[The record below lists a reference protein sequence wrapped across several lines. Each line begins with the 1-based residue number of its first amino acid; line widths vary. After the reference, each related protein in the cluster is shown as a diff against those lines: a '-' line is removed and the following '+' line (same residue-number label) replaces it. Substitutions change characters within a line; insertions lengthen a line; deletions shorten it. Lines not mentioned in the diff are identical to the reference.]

1 MVASIGRCYTNP
13 LDYAQENYY
22 TQGESFTNSEWLGKA
37 ADIQGLS
44 GQIKE
49 QDFLNAYSS
58 LDPEG
63 NPLRK
68 QQQYKKSSHRYNR
81 PGTDV
86 TLSAPKSVSVAAL
99 VYQDQKILEAHQAA
113 VRSTMKYVENNC
125 ILYQTKQ
132 GGKKQLLQS
141 ETAQIAVF
149 HHDDN
154 RNKDPQLHSHCV
166 ILNQTQCPD
175 DKWRAV
181 ANEQLYKQQKTIG
194 AYYDHELARQIQ
206 QLGYQVEWTSDHTF
220 ELAGIDKEKLDAVF
234 STRSNQI
241 EAELAKQGLTRSSAT
256 AEQKQAVCLK
266 TRKEKKQHH
275 HPQDRI
281 KQLEEWQTRAIE
293 SGIEIGKPT
302 EYHRELFEG
311 TYNHPSHLNSF
322 KNLISNATENLT
334 EHSSAFKP
342 HELLRECL
350 RQSQGRYDPEKIL
363 SEIALHKEF
372 VPTHD
377 KRLTTKSALNREQKI
392 IQLAKGGR
400 DSQIPLSSQEKAEAV
415 SKSRS
420 LNQGQATALKQMVTS
435 RDSVI
440 LIQGNAGVGKTYTMK
455 AFAETVGDKQPIRGL
470 APSAAAAS
478 VLQDDSGIT
487 SQTLASYL
495 LTDNQKLPQQEVI
508 LVDEASMI
516 STRSAQ
522 QLLEKAHE
530 LKSRVILIGDTKQLS
545 AISAGA
551 PFKLLQSACLPT
563 ATIDQNL
570 RQRDPNL
577 KQVVNSLATHDKKPD
592 SVNEAYQ
599 KLNQSGKIKQI
610 VEDEKRID
618 AISSDYLSRPVEIR
632 RKTLILAGTN
642 ADKKAIASTVRQG
655 LINEGTLGDENLK
668 IQTLRRK
675 NIDKFALTQAHHYQR
690 GDVIKFQTNSARFSK
705 DLYYRVTSV
714 NPQTQTA
721 TLIDTVEITETLDL
735 NKYKQREV
743 YQVQQLEIRPG
754 ERMRFTKNIRK
765 EDYKQLNGQ
774 RFTVGGITEDGQ
786 ITIISNGKTQDI
798 SIERLLHSDLAYVDT
813 VHSSQGQT
821 ADYCIYSAANAKSMT
836 IGRESF
842 YVAASRAR
850 QEFIVYT
857 ANTQD
862 LGVTV
867 QISRANENAKDLVN
881 SALSK
886 EKVVDD
892 VKSEEISQTANSSL
906 LSKEQESSHSSNE
919 LNERSLKTEPE
930 SSQRGFGLDKIINSL
945 TNSSRRAG
953 ELATE
958 LAENLRGTSIQAERT
973 GTEQSDL
980 NRETEKP
987 GNNITESNRAAEELT
1002 REWKK
1007 LEQRAVGSDIKNRKT
1022 REPHLSS
1029 HSQHSEKNQ
1038 QFAEDIGTDS
1048 ENNLPRQVR
1057 NKQYLVRNN
1066 DNQPSRNNQR
1076 ERDYAA
1082 DYHTGDLGTQPN
1094 NFSQQK
1100 DTARNQGP
1108 SQQQRNSSQTNRGEI
1123 LETDTG
1129 LPTENS
1135 VEMRALVGSEID
1147 QSTPK
1152 NIVEEIEQLLSSS
1165 ALQALSEEEV
1175 NQITITALSA
1185 INRYGIEE
1193 NSKRSF
1199 KNKYYKIEKF
1209 SVSNNY
1215 GGRSYLTI
1223 DALDGRGRLLTL
1235 KGENY
1240 NSTNFR
1246 VQENHLT
1253 KKDLVTF
1260 EKIQSALDYL
1270 QQMRQF
1276 KDNAQTIVF
1285 KYGKRDQTQSLKG
1298 HGRILEGDK
1307 YRIERDDE
1315 TLRVIAKDGRGEI
1328 LNYPNKPNTR
1338 YPETQAKAK
1347 FNQEDVELFSTIVK
1361 QIEQKRREAERTSL
1375 LEQSQTRQR
1384 GRGLSR

>member
-1 MVASIGRCYTNP
+1 MVASVGRCYTNP

-37 ADIQGLS
+37 ASVQGLS
-44 GQIKE
+44 GQIQE

-99 VYQDQKILEAHQAA
+99 VYQDQKILEAHKAA
-113 VRSTMKYVENNC
+113 VSSTMKYVENNC
-125 ILYQTKQ
+125 IFYQTKQ
-132 GGKKQLLQS
+132 RGKKQLLQS
-141 ETAQIAVF
+141 KTAQIAVF

-175 DKWRAV
+175 GKWRAV

-194 AYYDHELARQIQ
+194 AYYDHELARQLQ

-220 ELAGIDKEKLDAVF
+220 ELAGVDKEKLDAVF

-241 EAELAKQGLTRSSAT
+241 EAELAKLGLTRSSAT

-266 TRKEKKQHH
+266 TRQEKKQHH

-281 KQLEEWQTRAIE
+281 KQLEEWQTRARE
-293 SGIEIGKPT
+293 SGIKISKPT
-302 EYHRELFEG
+302 EYHRELFER
-311 TYNHPSHLNSF
+311 TYNNPSYSNSL

-334 EHSSAFKP
+334 EHQSAFKP

-350 RQSQGRYDPEKIL
+350 RQSQGRYDPEKIQA
-363 SEIALHKEF
+363 EIALHKGF
-372 VPTHD
+372 VPIHD

-392 IQLAKGGR
+392 IQLAKGGIN
-400 DSQIPLSSQEKAEAV
+400 SQIPLSTVEQAEAV

-420 LNQGQATALKQMVTS
+420 LNKGQATALKQMVTS

-455 AFAETVGDKQPIRGL
+455 AFAETVGDKQAVRGL

-478 VLQDDSGIT
+478 VLQDESGIT

-495 LTDNQKLPQQEVI
+495 LTPIEQLTQGEVI
-508 LVDEASMI
+508 LVDEAGMI
-516 STRSAQ
+516 STRKAQ
-522 QLLEKAHE
+522 QLLEKVYE

-545 AISAGA
+545 AVSAGA
-551 PFKLLQSACLPT
+551 PFKLLQEAGLPT

-577 KQVVNSLATHDKKPD
+577 KQVVNSLATHDKNPD
-592 SVNEAYQ
+592 SVNSAYQ
-599 KLNQSGKIKQI
+599 KLNESGKIKQI

-618 AISSDYLSRPVEIR
+618 TIASEYLSRPVEVR
-632 RKTLILAGTN
+632 RQTLILAGTN
-642 ADKKAIASTVRQG
+642 ADKKAIASKVRQG

-690 GDVIKFQTNSARFSK
+690 GDVIKFQSDSAKFSK

-714 NPQTQTA
+714 NPQNQTA
-721 TLIDTVEITETLDL
+721 TLIDTVGITETLEL

-754 ERMRFTKNIRK
+754 ERMRFTKNIRSS
-765 EDYKQLNGQ
+765 DYKQLNGQ
-774 RFTVGGITEDGQ
+774 RFTVEGITEDGQ
-786 ITIISNGKTQDI
+786 ITISSNGKTQDI

-850 QEFIVYT
+850 QEFVVYT

-867 QISRANENAKDLVN
+867 QISRANENAKDLVH
-881 SALSK
+881 SAVVK
-886 EKVVDD
+886 EKVVDNA
-892 VKSEEISQTANSSL
+892 KSKQVSQTTNPSL
-906 LSKEQESSHSSNE
+906 PSKEQESSHSSNE
-919 LNERSLKTEPE
+919 PDQRSLRTEPE
-930 SSQRGFGLDKIINSL
+930 SNQSGFGLDKIIDSL
-945 TNSSRRAG
+945 TNSSRRAE
-953 ELATE
+953 ELATD
-958 LAENLRGTSIQAERT
+958 LQRTSRKAQTAGRDTSE
-973 GTEQSDL
+973 L
-980 NRETEKP
+980 NRATEKP
-987 GNNITESNRAAEELT
+987 GNNMEESNRAAAELT
-1002 REWKK
+1002 RELQE

-1022 REPHLSS
+1022 RKPILSS
-1029 HSQHSEKNQ
+1029 HSKHSEKNQ
-1038 QFAEDIGTDS
+1038 QFTKDIGTDS

-1057 NKQYLVRNN
+1057 SEQLVGRSN
-1066 DNQPSRNNQR
+1066 DNQTPRKAQGKG
-1076 ERDYAA
+1076 DYVI
-1082 DYHTGDLGTQPN
+1082 DYNSGDLGTQPHK
-1094 NFSQQK
+1094 FSQQK
-1100 DTARNQGP
+1100 NTSRDQGQ
-1108 SQQQRNSSQTNRGEI
+1108 SQQQRNPSQTNREQA
-1123 LETDTG
+1123 
-1129 LPTENS
+1129 
-1135 VEMRALVGSEID
+1135 VEPVH
-1147 QSTPK
+1147 P
-1152 NIVEEIEQLLSSS
+1152 LSPP
-1165 ALQALSEEEV
+1165 QPLSLDEV
-1175 NQITITALSA
+1175 NQILLTATSA
-1185 INRYGIEE
+1185 VKRYGRERDKKTTF
-1193 NSKRSF
+1193 N
-1199 KNKYYKIEKF
+1199 NDYYQIEKF
-1209 SVSNNY
+1209 SVWETY
-1215 GGRSYLTI
+1215 GYCSYLTI
-1223 DALDGRGRLLTL
+1223 EAKDGRGRLLTMKGQNFHPANL
-1235 KGENY
+1235 KVKENRL
-1240 NSTNFR
+1240 NKQD
-1246 VQENHLT
+1246 VL
-1253 KKDLVTF
+1253 TF

-1270 QQMRQF
+1270 QQIRQF
-1276 KDNAQTIVF
+1276 KENAKTILL
-1285 KYGKRDQTQSLKG
+1285 KYGERDPQQPFKSYGT
-1298 HGRILEGDK
+1298 LEGKK
-1307 YRIERDDE
+1307 YRIVSDE
-1315 TLRVIAKDGRGEI
+1315 QAFRIIAKDGRGEI
-1328 LNYPNKPNTR
+1328 LNYPSDPGARN
-1338 YPETQAKAK
+1338 PEAKASAN
-1347 FNQEDVELFSTIVK
+1347 FNQEDVELFRTLVQ
-1361 QIEQKRREAERTSL
+1361 QIEQKRREAERRL
-1375 LEQSQTRQR
+1375 QKEQSQTRQQ
-1384 GRGLSR
+1384 GWGLER

>member
-1 MVASIGRCYTNP
+1 MVASVGRCYTNP

-37 ADIQGLS
+37 ADAQGLN

-49 QDFLNAYSS
+49 QDFFNAYSS

-99 VYQDQKILEAHQAA
+99 VYQDQKILAAHKAA

-125 ILYQTKQ
+125 IFYQTKQ
-132 GGKKQLLQS
+132 RGQKQLLQS
-141 ETAQIAVF
+141 KTAQIAVF

-175 DKWRAV
+175 KKWRAV
-181 ANEQLYKQQKTIG
+181 ANSQLYKQQKTIG

-220 ELAGIDKEKLDAVF
+220 ELAGVDKEKLDAVF

-241 EAELAKQGLTRSSAT
+241 EAELAKLGLNRSSAT

-281 KQLEEWQTRAIE
+281 KQLEEWQTRARE
-293 SGIEIGKPT
+293 NGIEISKPT
-302 EYHRELFEG
+302 EYHRDLFER
-311 TYNHPSHLNSF
+311 TYNNPSYSNSL

-334 EHSSAFKP
+334 EHHSAFKP

-350 RQSQGRYDPEKIL
+350 RQSQGRYNPEKIQT
-363 SEIALHKEF
+363 EIALHKEF

-392 IQLAKGGR
+392 IQLAKGGIN
-400 DSQIPLSSQEKAEAV
+400 SQIPLSSQEQAEVV

-455 AFAETVGDKQPIRGL
+455 ALAETVGYKQPIRGL

-478 VLQDDSGIT
+478 VLQGESGIT

-495 LTDNQKLPQQEVI
+495 LTPKEQLTQQEII
-508 LVDEASMI
+508 LVDEAGMM

-522 QLLEKAHE
+522 QLLEKAHS

-577 KQVVNSLATHDKKPD
+577 KQVVNSLATHDKNPD
-592 SVNEAYQ
+592 SVNGAYQ
-599 KLNQSGKIKQI
+599 KLNEYGKIKQI

-618 AISSDYLSRPVEIR
+618 TISSDYLSRPVEVR
-632 RKTLILAGTN
+632 RQTLILAGTN
-642 ADKKAIASTVRQG
+642 GDKKAIASKVRQG
-655 LINEGTLGDENLK
+655 LINEGTLKDENIQ

-690 GDVIKFQTNSARFSK
+690 GDVIKFQTDSAKFSK

-721 TLIDTVEITETLDL
+721 TLIDTVGITETLEL

-754 ERMRFTKNIRK
+754 ERMRFTKNIRNS
-765 EDYKQLNGQ
+765 DYKQLNGQ
-774 RFTVGGITEDGQ
+774 RFTVEGITEDGQ
-786 ITIISNGKTQDI
+786 IKINSNGKTQDI
-798 SIERLLHSDLAYVDT
+798 PIERLLHSDYSYVDT

-821 ADYCIYSAANAKSMT
+821 ADYCIYSAANAKSLT

-850 QEFIVYT
+850 QEFVVYT

-881 SALSK
+881 SAVTK
-886 EKVVDD
+886 EKVVDNA
-892 VKSEEISQTANSSL
+892 KSEEISQAANSQQDTTSKHSL
-906 LSKEQESSHSSNE
+906 PSKEQESSHSSNE

-930 SSQRGFGLDKIINSL
+930 SNRRGVRLDKIIDSL

-953 ELATE
+953 ELAT
-958 LAENLRGTSIQAERT
+958 NLQRTSIQAERT

-980 NRETEKP
+980 NRETENP
-987 GNNITESNRAAEELT
+987 GNNITESNRAAAELT
-1002 REWKK
+1002 REFQK
-1007 LEQRAVGSDIKNRKT
+1007 LEQRAIRSNLKNRKT
-1022 REPHLSS
+1022 GKPIRAIHR
-1029 HSQHSEKNQ
+1029 QHSETNQ
-1038 QFAEDIGTDS
+1038 QFAKDIGTDS

-1057 NKQYLVRNN
+1057 NEQHLVRNN

-1076 ERDYAA
+1076 ERDYATN
-1082 DYHTGDLGTQPN
+1082 YHSGDLGTQPN

-1100 DTARNQGP
+1100 DTSRDQGQ
-1108 SQQQRNSSQTNRGEI
+1108 SQQQRNPSQTNREQV
-1123 LETDTG
+1123 LEP
-1129 LPTENS
+1129 L
-1135 VEMRALVGSEID
+1135 
-1147 QSTPK
+1147 QSYLSPK
-1152 NIVEEIEQLLSSS
+1152 ASLS
-1165 ALQALSEEEV
+1165 QPLSQDEV
-1175 NQITITALSA
+1175 NQIWLTAKSA
-1185 INRYGIEE
+1185 INRYGKERD
-1193 NSKRSF
+1193 NLTTF
-1199 KNKYYKIEKF
+1199 NNDYYQIEKF
-1209 SVSNNY
+1209 SVFETY

-1223 DALDGRGRLLTL
+1223 DAKDGRGRILTMKGQNFHPANL
-1235 KGENY
+1235 KI
-1240 NSTNFR
+1240 
-1246 VQENHLT
+1246 QENHLT
-1253 KKDLVTF
+1253 KQDVLTF

-1270 QQMRQF
+1270 QQIRQF
-1276 KDNAQTIVF
+1276 KDNATIILL
-1285 KYGKRDQTQSLKG
+1285 KYGERDLQQPLKG
-1298 HGRILEGDK
+1298 YGTLEGQK
-1307 YRIERDDE
+1307 YRIVSDE
-1315 TLRVIAKDGRGEI
+1315 QAFRVIAKDGRGEI
-1328 LNYPNKPNTR
+1328 LNYPSEPYAR
-1338 YPETQAKAK
+1338 HPETQARAK
-1347 FNQEDVELFSTIVK
+1347 FEREDVDLFSTLAK
-1361 QIEQKRREAERTSL
+1361 QIERERREAERSRQK
-1375 LEQSQTRQR
+1375 EQSQKRQQ
-1384 GRGLSR
+1384 GWGLER

>member
-1 MVASIGRCYTNP
+1 MVASVGRCYTNP

-37 ADIQGLS
+37 ADVQGLS

-99 VYQDQKILEAHQAA
+99 VYQDQKILEAHKAA

-125 ILYQTKQ
+125 IFYQTKQ
-132 GGKKQLLQS
+132 QGKKQLLQS

-175 DKWRAV
+175 GKWRAV

-281 KQLEEWQTRAIE
+281 KQLEEWQTRARE
-293 SGIEIGKPT
+293 SGIEISKPT
-302 EYHRELFEG
+302 EYHRELFER
-311 TYNHPSHLNSF
+311 TYNNPSYSNSL

-350 RQSQGRYDPEKIL
+350 RQSQGRYDPEKIQT
-363 SEIALHKEF
+363 EIALHKEF
-372 VPTHD
+372 VPTRD
-377 KRLTTKSALNREQKI
+377 KRLTTKSALSREQKI
-392 IQLAKGGR
+392 IQLAKEGK
-400 DSQIPLSSQEKAEAV
+400 DSQIPLSTVEQAEAV

-420 LNQGQATALKQMVTS
+420 LNKGQANALKQMVTS

-455 AFAETVGDKQPIRGL
+455 ALAETVGDKQPIRGL

-478 VLQDDSGIT
+478 VLQDESGIT

-495 LTDNQKLPQQEVI
+495 LTPKEKLTQGEVI
-508 LVDEASMI
+508 LVDEAGMI
-516 STRSAQ
+516 STRSAE

-545 AISAGA
+545 AVSAGA
-551 PFKLLQSACLPT
+551 PFKLLQEAGLPT
-563 ATIDQNL
+563 AVIDQNL

-577 KQVVNSLATHDKKPD
+577 KQVVNSLATHDKNPD
-592 SVNEAYQ
+592 SVNRAYQ
-599 KLNQSGKIKQI
+599 KLNRAGKIKQI
-610 VEDEKRID
+610 VEDEKRIEE
-618 AISSDYLSRPVEIR
+618 ISSDYLSRPVEIR

-642 ADKKAIASTVRQG
+642 GDKKAIASKVRQG
-655 LINEGTLGDENLK
+655 LINEGTLKDENIQ

-690 GDVIKFQTNSARFSK
+690 GDVIKFQTDSAKFSK

-714 NPQTQTA
+714 NPETQTA
-721 TLIDTVEITETLDL
+721 TLIDTVGITETLEL
-735 NKYKQREV
+735 NKYKQREI

-774 RFTVGGITEDGQ
+774 RFTVEGLTEDGR
-786 ITIISNGKTQDI
+786 IKINSNGKTEDI
-798 SIERLLHSDLAYVDT
+798 SIERLLHSDYSYVDT

-850 QEFIVYT
+850 QEFVVYT

-881 SALSK
+881 SAVAK
-886 EKVVDD
+886 EKVVYTA
-892 VKSEEISQTANSSL
+892 KSEEISQAANSQQDKTSKPSL
-906 LSKEQESSHSSNE
+906 PSKEQESSHSSNE
-919 LNERSLKTEPE
+919 RDERSLKTEPE
-930 SSQRGFGLDKIINSL
+930 SNRRGVRLDKIIDSL

-980 NRETEKP
+980 NRAAEKP
-987 GNNITESNRAAEELT
+987 GNNITESDRAAAELT
-1002 REWKK
+1002 RELQK
-1007 LEQRAVGSDIKNRKT
+1007 LEQRARSSALKNRKT
-1022 REPHLSS
+1022 RKSHLSS
-1029 HSQHSEKNQ
+1029 HSQHIEKNQ
-1038 QFAEDIGTDS
+1038 QFTKDIGTDS
-1048 ENNLPRQVR
+1048 ENSLPRQL
-1057 NKQYLVRNN
+1057 QSEQHLVRSN
-1066 DNQPSRNNQR
+1066 DNQTPRTDQGKG
-1076 ERDYAA
+1076 DYAA

-1094 NFSQQK
+1094 NSSQQK
-1100 DTARNQGP
+1100 DTARNQGQ
-1108 SQQQRNSSQTNRGEI
+1108 SQQQRNSSPTYREEARQVEPTAP
-1123 LETDTG
+1123 
-1129 LPTENS
+1129 LP
-1135 VEMRALVGSEID
+1135 
-1147 QSTPK
+1147 QP
-1152 NIVEEIEQLLSSS
+1152 LS
-1165 ALQALSEEEV
+1165 QDEV
-1175 NQITITALSA
+1175 NQILLTATSA
-1185 INRYGIEE
+1185 IKRYGRERD
-1193 NSKRSF
+1193 NLTTF
-1199 KNKYYKIEKF
+1199 NNDYYQIQKF
-1209 SVSNNY
+1209 SVFETY
-1215 GGRSYLTI
+1215 GYRGYLTI
-1223 DALDGRGRLLTL
+1223 DSKDGRGRLLTMKGQNFHPANL
-1235 KGENY
+1235 K
-1240 NSTNFR
+1240 
-1246 VQENHLT
+1246 VQENRLN
-1253 KKDLVTF
+1253 KQDVLTF

-1270 QQMRQF
+1270 QQIRQF
-1276 KDNAQTIVF
+1276 KDNATKILL
-1285 KYGKRDQTQSLKG
+1285 KYGERDLQQPLKG
-1298 HGRILEGDK
+1298 YGTLEGQK
-1307 YRIERDDE
+1307 YRIMSDE
-1315 TLRVIAKDGRGEI
+1315 QAFRVIAKDGRGEI
-1328 LNYPNKPNTR
+1328 LNYPSDPYAR
-1338 YPETQAKAK
+1338 HPEAQASAN
-1347 FNQEDVELFSTIVK
+1347 FNQEDVELFSTLAK
-1361 QIEQKRREAERTSL
+1361 QIERSRREAERQWQK
-1375 LEQSQTRQR
+1375 EQSQKRQQ
-1384 GRGLSR
+1384 GWGLER